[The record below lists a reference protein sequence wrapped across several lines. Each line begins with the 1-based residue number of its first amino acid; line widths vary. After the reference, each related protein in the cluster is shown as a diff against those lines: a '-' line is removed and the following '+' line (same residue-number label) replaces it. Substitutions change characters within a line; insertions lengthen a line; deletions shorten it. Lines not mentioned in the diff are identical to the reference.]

1 MFNKSNKETMTKKQ
15 LRRYAYFLIKKTFGS
30 FHFEECLFDGFFSKK
45 QAEKHEKKVFGIIG
59 SKNSDYF
66 ESDAMDYAFD
76 RYSKEP
82 IQKINSTQLKA
93 YQSNPTYKIMNEYI
107 K

>member
-1 MFNKSNKETMTKKQ
+1 MNKKQ
-15 LRRYAYFLIKKTFGS
+15 LNRYAYFLVKKTFGS

-45 QAEKHEKKVFGIIG
+45 QAKKHEEKVFGIIG

-66 ESDAMDYAFD
+66 ESDAIDYAFN
-76 RYSKEP
+76 RYNNDP
-82 IQKINSTQLKA
+82 IQEINENQLRA
-93 YQSNPTYKIMNEYI
+93 IQSNPTFKVINEYI